1 MRSGNIMSRLAKKP
15 IILPKG
21 VTVSNDNNAWS
32 FKGPK
37 GEIHKLFHPAVSIE
51 KKDDS
56 LLVTLRAHSKS
67 EKALL
72 GTAASLVK
80 NAINGVEN
88 GFEKKLEIEGIGYK
102 AQLDGGNLV
111 LSLGFTHPVRVPAPT
126 GISFKVEKNVITIN
140 GVDKEKVG
148 EIAAKIRDKKPPEPY
163 KGKGIH
169 YMGEVIRRKAGKKAV
184 GTAA

>member
-1 MRSGNIMSRLAKKP
+1 MSRLAKKP
-15 IILPKG
+15 IIVPKG
-21 VTVSNDNNAWS
+21 VFASNKNGIWS

-37 GEIHKLFHPAVSIE
+37 GELQKTFHPAVSIE
-51 KKDDS
+51 QKDDS
-56 LLVTLRAHSKS
+56 LLVTLKTHSKS
-67 EKALL
+67 QKALL
-72 GTAASLVK
+72 GTVASLLK

-102 AQLDGGNLV
+102 AQLDAGNLV
-111 LSLGFTHPVRVPAPT
+111 LSLGFTHPVKVPAPA
-126 GISFKVEKNVITIN
+126 GISFKVEKNVISIN

-148 EIAAKIRDKKPPEPY
+148 EIAAKIRNEKPPEPY